1 MKKSFIA
8 TLFVTI
14 FLALSLQATSHP
26 QNTINLKTING
37 KNINVK
43 ITDNGFIFEQYKG
56 KTVMLDFFG
65 PSCPPCLIEIPHL
78 VELQAEEKSK
88 LQIIGVQV
96 QRTMSDAD
104 LNRFKQSKNINYDIV
119 NLEHAMELVHF
130 VQANTGWKGQI
141 PFVLMFDKNGALK
154 NQYLGMTNKSKFLRD
169 LNN

>member
-14 FLALSLQATSHP
+14 FLALSLQAQS
-26 QNTINLKTING
+26 TINLKTING
-37 KNINVK
+37 KDINIK
-43 ITDNGFIFEQYKG
+43 ITDNGFIFDQYKG

-78 VELQAEEKSK
+78 IELQAQERSK

-104 LNRFKQSKNINYDIV
+104 LNRFKNSKNINYDVV
-119 NLEHAMELVHF
+119 NLQHAMELVHF

-154 NQYLGMTNKSKFLRD
+154 KQYLGMTSKSKFLRD